1 VGVQL
6 SRSSG
11 HLLAVF
17 ALHNLE
23 EVAHLPHDLARH
35 AELLDRLGVPTGWRR
50 RDLMAVA
57 TTLLTSMAFAGLREA
72 DRASSRR
79 RDGMAVAIAAA
90 LGGNAVTHGVRA
102 AADRAY
108 NGGLG
113 TSPVMLLAAVRVAGQ
128 ARRRGQLSGSQ
139 VWNIAIAAN
148 AAVPPLVLV
157 ALAAGDAI
165 VGVTRSRA
173 GRS

>member
-1 VGVQL
+1 MHL
-6 SRSSG
+6 SRPSG

-50 RDLMAVA
+50 RDVMAVA
-57 TTLLTSMAFAGLREA
+57 TTLLTSIAFAGLQEA
-72 DRASSRR
+72 DRAPSRR
-79 RDGMAVAIAAA
+79 RDGMAVAVAAA
-90 LGGNAVTHGVRA
+90 LGGNAVTHGLRA

-128 ARRRGQLSGSQ
+128 ARRRGQLSDRR
-139 VWNIAIAAN
+139 VWSTAIAAN
-148 AAVPPLVLV
+148 AAVPVLV
-157 ALAAGDAI
+157 VAALAAGDAL
-165 VGVTRSRA
+165 VSGTRSRA

>member
-1 VGVQL
+1 MYL
-6 SRSSG
+6 SRPSG

-23 EVAHLPHDLARH
+23 EVAHLPRDLARH

-50 RDLMAVA
+50 REVMAVA
-57 TTLLTSMAFAGLREA
+57 TTLLTSIAFAGLQEA
-72 DRASSRR
+72 DRAPSRR
-79 RDGMAVAIAAA
+79 RDGMAVAVAAA
-90 LGGNAVTHGVRA
+90 LGGNAVTHGLRA

-113 TSPVMLLAAVRVAGQ
+113 TSPVMLLAAVR
-128 ARRRGQLSGSQ
+128 R
-139 VWNIAIAAN
+139 VWSIAIAAN
-148 AAVPPLVLV
+148 AAVPVLV
-157 ALAAGDAI
+157 VAALAAGDAL
-165 VGVTRSRA
+165 VSGTRSRA